1 MNELELSLR
10 SGLFNRAIAPPSCQN
25 ENSIHL
31 TRDNPEYFFQIS
43 LEGVRG
49 IQIFEV

>member
-10 SGLFNRAIAPPSCQN
+10 SGRLTGRSRRRAAKTS
-25 ENSIHL
+25 NSIHL
-31 TRDNPEYFFQIS
+31 TRDNPEYFFQIY

-49 IQIFEV
+49 IQNLEV